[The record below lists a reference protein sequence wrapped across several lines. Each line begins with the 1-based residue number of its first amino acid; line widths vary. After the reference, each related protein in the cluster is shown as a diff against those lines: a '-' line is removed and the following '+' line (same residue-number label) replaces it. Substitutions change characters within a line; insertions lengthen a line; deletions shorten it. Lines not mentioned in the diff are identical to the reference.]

1 MKQKVRTRSTSV
13 ISKETVMIDSFSDP
27 VSEKTY
33 EVRRLVERNVRQ
45 HFIVTIADYDT
56 AAVRV
61 RPVTEVNILNHK
73 PRILFDISTQYP
85 DLKERAGFLTREIL
99 STVCEFYSNPREKE
113 DAGYFSK
120 ILQ

>member
-99 STVCEFYSNPREKE
+99 NTVCEFCSHPREKE